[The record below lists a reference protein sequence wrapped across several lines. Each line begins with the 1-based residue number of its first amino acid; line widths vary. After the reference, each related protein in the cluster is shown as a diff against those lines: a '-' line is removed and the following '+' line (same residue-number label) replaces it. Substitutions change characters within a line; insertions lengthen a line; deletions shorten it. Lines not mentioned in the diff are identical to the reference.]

1 VIQFQ
6 KWLSYRPLAK
16 ATELMMT
23 MQMTL
28 PMAIAVTQG
37 VGAVL
42 GVAGYFVGMAGKQA
56 ALASTGMPQPIGAN
70 LTTLGLG
77 LIGLGILMLLSGLEV
92 FEL

>member
-1 VIQFQ
+1 
-6 KWLSYRPLAK
+6 
-16 ATELMMT
+16 MT

-42 GVAGYFVGMAGKQA
+42 GGAGYFVGMAAKQA

-70 LTTLGLG
+70 LTTFGLG
-77 LIGLGILMLLSGLEV
+77 LISLGILMLLSGVGVVKL
-92 FEL
+92 